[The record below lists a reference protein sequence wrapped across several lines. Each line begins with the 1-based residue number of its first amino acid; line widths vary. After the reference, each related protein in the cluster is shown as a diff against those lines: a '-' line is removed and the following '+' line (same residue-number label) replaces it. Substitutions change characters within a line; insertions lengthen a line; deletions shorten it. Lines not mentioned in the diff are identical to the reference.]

1 MTENGA
7 TDMIDHHQDA
17 GAVIAAG
24 RRRIR
29 RLLVAALIALAAV
42 ATALVLT
49 TGPASPPQAAGPVCL
64 TFGPGPVNNGKAV
77 IAAGV
82 AMNVPEEGI
91 VAGLTA
97 AMAETHLLNL
107 ANPHVPDSLAIT
119 HDGLAVDRQSVG
131 ILQQGATWG
140 SPEERMSP
148 AVAAKRFYSAMISV
162 DGWETMPA
170 SELAGLVQRSAWPD
184 SYVDDEPAARRV
196 YRDYIDDVRVSR
208 CAASHADT
216 GAALVGAPS

>member
-119 HDGLAVDRQSVG
+119 HDGLAVDRSRWESCSRAPPG
-131 ILQQGATWG
+131 EAPRNGCHPRWR
-140 SPEERMSP
+140 P
-148 AVAAKRFYSAMISV
+148 SAS
-162 DGWETMPA
+162 T
-170 SELAGLVQRSAWPD
+170 
-184 SYVDDEPAARRV
+184 AR
-196 YRDYIDDVRVSR
+196 
-208 CAASHADT
+208 
-216 GAALVGAPS
+216 

>member
-1 MTENGA
+1 
-7 TDMIDHHQDA
+7 MIDHHQDA
-17 GAVIAAG
+17 RAVIAAG
-24 RRRIR
+24 RR
-29 RLLVAALIALAAV
+29 RLLVAALIALAA
-42 ATALVLT
+42 AAALVVT
-49 TGPASPPQAAGPVCL
+49 TGPTSTPQADPVCL
-64 TFGPGPVNNGKAV
+64 RVGSGPVTNGKTV

-107 ANPHVPDSLAIT
+107 ANPHVPDSLAT
-119 HDGLAVDRQSVG
+119 TQDGLVLDRQSVG

-140 SPEERMSP
+140 SAEERMSP
-148 AVAAKRFYSAMISV
+148 ASAAKRFYSAMISV

-170 SELAGLVQRSAWPD
+170 SELAGLVQRSAWTD
-184 SYVDDEPAARRV
+184 GYIDDEPAARRF
-196 YRDYIDDVRVSR
+196 YRDHIDDVRVLR
-208 CAASHADT
+208 CGDR